1 MNDGQRLK
9 VGRWYTAQTHFR
21 KHQTFKPSKQQLRE
35 EAETNKSYKII
46 ITTLARPHLFMLKKY
61 FKQAFS
67 KPSTTA
73 SKVNLYHNVPDF
85 WGID

>member
-46 ITTLARPHLFMLKKY
+46 ITTLARPDLFM
-61 FKQAFS
+61 
-67 KPSTTA
+67 
-73 SKVNLYHNVPDF
+73 
-85 WGID
+85 